1 MSTTTPPAPDTPS
14 PEGWFP
20 TGRLDLGGWRFDVI
34 TLLAVIGEA
43 SVAVHAQTLTAS
55 TLCLLPR
62 LIPAPQALLKGLRP
76 RRLPEVSAKMAGV
89 YGGTVLDTV
98 GFFANILHSLDDLD
112 AFEFQ
117 VWEIKHKPVPV
128 REEGDEGWWGWVWR
142 KRVRGK
148 ETKGGVETS
157 EEEAAKGPSLERI
170 REEVGDAQHVSVVS
184 PAPVE
189 NGVRG
194 GHEVD
199 LEMGPLPPRPSR
211 AQAQKPGPASVPGV
225 APDQPPGMQLPEEDT
240 DEPGLQAQDGEAQ
253 TQDERDGIRPLTN
266 RTQRQGSKLERVT
279 DRVAGIDREVK
290 KGVKGKI
297 ERYAVPP
304 AFWSPLHIVSVLSC
318 AMTVGLFVAA
328 RYWEDGTA
336 MLAII
341 FISMASTVTCWASLW
356 RPLLMNRP
364 NNRVPKG
371 DLVIRTRA
379 GAFLVIKCREE
390 VVRELYSGTEEC
402 QYVVGKY
409 YRVIMGLGMVL
420 LMVAV
425 VLLGNCGWNSQA
437 LIGASYIFLNA
448 VYWGLGLLPQHY
460 FWYVARWG
468 RSQGNA
474 NHVRDLKR
482 YTKKEIKKDDYAN
495 AHKPPKIET
504 DDVELNPSF
513 TRTLWYAIRETK
525 SVAWVERS
533 GAMPMTEAWK
543 KWLTEAS
550 AAARDGNRKWDA
562 VGRKNKILQE
572 AEELDNNTTGTT
584 SWSTTGTSSVTQRRP
599 YYEAA
604 REVAPAETVQPP
616 RAGTDRMGTL

>member
-157 EEEAAKGPSLERI
+157 EEEVAKGPSLEGI

-184 PAPVE
+184 PAPVD

-194 GHEVD
+194 GQEVD
-199 LEMGPLPPRPSR
+199 LEMGPLSPRPSR
-211 AQAQKPGPASVPGV
+211 AQAQKPGPASVPGA

-336 MLAII
+336 MLAIV

-448 VYWGLGLLPQHY
+448 AYWGLGLLPQHY
-460 FWYVARWG
+460 FWYVARGEGG
-468 RSQGNA
+468 RVMLTMSGIWSGIP
-474 NHVRDLKR
+474 RKR
-482 YTKKEIKKDDYAN
+482 
-495 AHKPPKIET
+495 
-504 DDVELNPSF
+504 SR
-513 TRTLWYAIRETK
+513 RTT
-525 SVAWVERS
+525 
-533 GAMPMTEAWK
+533 MPMHT
-543 KWLTEAS
+543 S
-550 AAARDGNRKWDA
+550 HRKL
-562 VGRKNKILQE
+562 RP
-572 AEELDNNTTGTT
+572 TT
-584 SWSTTGTSSVTQRRP
+584 SSSTHPLHAHSGMRSARP
-599 YYEAA
+599 KVWHGLSEA
-604 REVAPAETVQPP
+604 VPCP
-616 RAGTDRMGTL
+616 